1 MTWPRRNVMI
11 GVSAAVA
18 AIGLVTAIIA
28 VLLPGP
34 GTPVKPASDV
44 PRQLVSPFTGEP
56 VPSFGPVLAVK
67 IDNLAPARP
76 QTGLTGA
83 NIVYVIPVE
92 GGLAARRVLLACP
105 RGHRP
110 GAQRQGR

>member
-1 MTWPRRNVMI
+1 MRSSRRNVMI

-18 AIGLVTAIIA
+18 VIGLVASLLA

-34 GTPVKPASDV
+34 GMPVKPASDV

-83 NIVYVIPVE
+83 DIV
-92 GGLAARRVLLACP
+92 
-105 RGHRP
+105 
-110 GAQRQGR
+110 